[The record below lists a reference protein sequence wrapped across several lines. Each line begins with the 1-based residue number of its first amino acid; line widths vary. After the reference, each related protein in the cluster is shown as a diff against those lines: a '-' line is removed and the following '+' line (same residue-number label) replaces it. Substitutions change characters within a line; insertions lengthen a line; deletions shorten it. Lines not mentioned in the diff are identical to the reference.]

1 MRVLL
6 GKNYNSFAQLL
17 NESEKKEAQGDAEEG
32 WYWWESTWDAYSLEN
47 KQMVIE
53 LDEKLLKAMFLIVKN
68 NLEKFANDYYFTNF
82 LYDRIGYLFKDM
94 IINSLSYDYSNAMVE
109 KNDELIMFEIFPIN
123 EEEFLL
129 YIYNEPL
136 DDKWVS
142 HVRYKES
149 QKEIIITSLLKGA
162 SELTDLLL
170 IEKVE
175 NYEGAKNTKKTYFDD
190 ENNTYLLFEYST
202 MFKMMQNYVTT
213 ISSGF
218 F

>member
-1 MRVLL
+1 MGVILEDDCL
-6 GKNYNSFAQLL
+6 PNTSFFKFC
-17 NESEKKEAQGDAEEG
+17 E
-32 WYWWESTWDAYSLEN
+32 
-47 KQMVIE
+47 I
-53 LDEKLLKAMFLIVKN
+53 LLKRFYYNKKIYTISGSNFQNKITTY
-68 NLEKFANDYYFTNF
+68 NDYYFTNF

-94 IINSLSYDYSNAMVE
+94 IINGLSYKYSNAMVE
-109 KNDELIMFEIFPIN
+109 ENNIDVILFEIFPIN

-129 YIYNEPL
+129 YIYNQPL

-175 NYEGAKNTKKTYFDD
+175 NYQQSGVIVRKTYFDD
-190 ENNTYLLFEYST
+190 ENNTQKFFENST

>member
-1 MRVLL
+1 
-6 GKNYNSFAQLL
+6 
-17 NESEKKEAQGDAEEG
+17 
-32 WYWWESTWDAYSLEN
+32 
-47 KQMVIE
+47 
-53 LDEKLLKAMFLIVKN
+53 
-68 NLEKFANDYYFTNF
+68 
-82 LYDRIGYLFKDM
+82 M
-94 IINSLSYDYSNAMVE
+94 IINGLSYDYTNAMME
-109 KNDELIMFEIFPIN
+109 NNELILFEIFPIN

-149 QKEIIITSLLKGA
+149 QKEIVITNLLKGA

-175 NYEGAKNTKKTYFDD
+175 NYEGAKNRKKTYFDD
-190 ENNTYLLFEYST
+190 ENSAYSIFEYST

-213 ISSGF
+213 ISSVF

>member
-1 MRVLL
+1 
-6 GKNYNSFAQLL
+6 
-17 NESEKKEAQGDAEEG
+17 
-32 WYWWESTWDAYSLEN
+32 
-47 KQMVIE
+47 
-53 LDEKLLKAMFLIVKN
+53 
-68 NLEKFANDYYFTNF
+68 
-82 LYDRIGYLFKDM
+82 M

>member
-1 MRVLL
+1 
-6 GKNYNSFAQLL
+6 
-17 NESEKKEAQGDAEEG
+17 
-32 WYWWESTWDAYSLEN
+32 
-47 KQMVIE
+47 
-53 LDEKLLKAMFLIVKN
+53 MFLIVKN

-94 IINSLSYDYSNAMVE
+94 IINGLSYDYTNAMMENNV
-109 KNDELIMFEIFPIN
+109 LILFEIFPIN

-149 QKEIIITSLLKGA
+149 QKEIVITNLLKGA

-175 NYEGAKNTKKTYFDD
+175 NYEGAKNRKKTYFDD
-190 ENNTYLLFEYST
+190 ENSTYSLFEYST
-202 MFKMMQNYVTT
+202 MFKMMQNYVSA
-213 ISSGF
+213 INQIIYQ
-218 F
+218 